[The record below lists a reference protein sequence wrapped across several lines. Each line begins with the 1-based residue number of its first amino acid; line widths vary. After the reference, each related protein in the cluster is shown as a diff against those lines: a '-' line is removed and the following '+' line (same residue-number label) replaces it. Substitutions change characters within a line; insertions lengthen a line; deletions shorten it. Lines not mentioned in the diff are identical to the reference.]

1 MEVYANPVWMGV
13 LPLLMKNSNLA
24 DLCND
29 IWSSAVSFIYSI
41 HPWAFKLIRAQAALQ
56 TLSGDPIAAQG
67 QNVFA
72 YPSNALRIL
81 GFFKDYECKYR
92 ATDARVSSD
101 VNGRKVILSN
111 EIELYIEFLL
121 TETQNDNMSPWL
133 REALELKN
141 RDRIGATKGKRY

>member
-1 MEVYANPVWMGV
+1 MISSLIVDICNGGIRKSGMDGRITSIDE
-13 LPLLMKNSNLA
+13 NSNLA

-81 GFFKDYECKYR
+81 GFLR
-92 ATDARVSSD
+92 TMN
-101 VNGRKVILSN
+101 VN
-111 EIELYIEFLL
+111 IEQLMQEFHP
-121 TETQNDNMSPWL
+121 M
-133 REALELKN
+133 
-141 RDRIGATKGKRY
+141 